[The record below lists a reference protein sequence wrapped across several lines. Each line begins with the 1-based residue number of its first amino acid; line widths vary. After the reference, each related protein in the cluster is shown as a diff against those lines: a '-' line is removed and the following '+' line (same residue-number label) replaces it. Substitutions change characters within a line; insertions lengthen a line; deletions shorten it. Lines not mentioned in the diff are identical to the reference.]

1 MNYGILKRDLLK
13 KRLRHQGNQYSNGMA
28 SRGGS
33 REVHMLTQAADR
45 IEELEVTLNLL
56 LNDLINFGGEDLT
69 DSIMAEAH
77 RVISD
82 T

>member
-1 MNYGILKRDLLK
+1 MNRDLLK
-13 KRLRHQGNQYSNGMA
+13 KRLRYQGRQYSNGIA
-28 SRGGS
+28 NRGGP
-33 REVHMLTQAADR
+33 REVHMLTQAADK